1 MTITATDIKCNGA
14 SMFDALLNKVEKL
27 TINDHTTK
35 VVHPSKNLQLRNAL
49 YAIDDYQFLLSNVL
63 IHPGEKLDM
72 GSAGIVNVKGG
83 DTLSEL
89 AVKYFGGDAKSATKR
104 AVLLNP

>member
-1 MTITATDIKCNGA
+1 MTITATDIKHDGV

-49 YAIDDYQFLLSNVL
+49 LCYRRLSVPAL
-63 IHPGEKLDM
+63 
-72 GSAGIVNVKGG
+72 
-83 DTLSEL
+83 
-89 AVKYFGGDAKSATKR
+89 
-104 AVLLNP
+104 